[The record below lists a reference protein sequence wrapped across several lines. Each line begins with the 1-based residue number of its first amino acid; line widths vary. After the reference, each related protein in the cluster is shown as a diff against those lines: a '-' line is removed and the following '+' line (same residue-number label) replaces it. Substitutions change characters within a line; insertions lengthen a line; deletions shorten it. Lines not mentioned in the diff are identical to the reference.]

1 MTRAGCMAKIP
12 VSVQSVLNEYMT
24 LFNERLPN
32 TLVGLYLHG
41 SIALDAFVENSS
53 DIDFLTIIHHR
64 LSTSEAA
71 VLYEIHQS
79 IASSSK
85 PEMDG
90 HYLIQE
96 EIGSQAEGLYYNG
109 GQLHDKIV
117 VNPVTWWI
125 LKNKGIPVLGEELNI
140 AVERMELLSYVS
152 ENMNT
157 YWADRIRKVEDS
169 DPILLLP
176 KEFLN
181 EEIQWSILGILRQYY
196 TLREHDIISKLGA
209 GEYALEHVPEEWHNI
224 INEATQIRNG
234 TGQTFFESEK
244 KRIDTA
250 SSFMEYIL
258 KESANNFAKGMKK

>member
-1 MTRAGCMAKIP
+1 MARAGCMAEIP

-24 LFNERLPN
+24 LLNERLPN

-41 SIALDAFVENSS
+41 SIALDAYVEHSS
-53 DIDFLTIIHHR
+53 DIDFLTIINHR

-79 IASSSK
+79 ITSSSK

-90 HYLIQE
+90 HYLLQE
-96 EIGSQAEGLYYNG
+96 EIGSQAEGLYYNR
-109 GQLHDKIV
+109 GQLQDKTV

-125 LKNKGIPVLGEELNI
+125 LKNKGIAVFGEELNI
-140 AVERMELLSYVS
+140 AVDRMDLLSYVS

-169 DPILLLP
+169 DPILQLP
-176 KEFLN
+176 KEILD

-209 GEYALEHVPEEWHNI
+209 GEYALEHVPEEWHTI
-224 INEATQIRNG
+224 INEAAQIRNG
-234 TGQTFFESEK
+234 MRQTVFESEQ
-244 KRIDTA
+244 KRLNTA

-258 KESANNFAKGMKK
+258 KESANIFAKGMKK